1 MLILLIVLVVLQNPG
16 FSAANFSFN
25 SFDPNSCDQDGDF
38 ICMGSVVSKNGSLI
52 ITEGNNDQKMDLKNS
67 SVNLV
72 GRVLYKIPVVAW
84 PASFSTTFTIR
95 ILVDPDS
102 ALSGDG
108 MAFVIAQDNQC
119 SPPESFGS
127 FLGILA
133 PSTPRG
139 PLRQLAVELD
149 TYKNEYYSDPD
160 GNHIAIDT
168 VSIQNPVVVKS
179 LGKTGIDLKSGRDIT
194 VQITYDGWEKIL
206 KILVAYSGEPLVDF
220 IKQRIIMKRTVPR
233 QVYIGFTGATG
244 GARESHHVLNWN
256 FTSTELPDKSLKT
269 GIGLCYTEILFEIV
283 LPVLLGLLI
292 LIAGILPFAVRA
304 FRRTKERNERHMEI
318 ENLSLNAADAPKVF
332 KYKTLSKA
340 TKNFSK
346 SNLLGIGGF
355 GSVYKGQLSNP
366 PKIIAVKKV
375 SATST
380 QGEKEYL
387 AEICTI
393 GRLKH
398 KNLLPLEG
406 WCHDRGQL
414 LLVYKYMPNGS
425 LDKYI
430 GKTFLDWE
438 QRSSAANSTV
448 GGDSGL
454 SMQSF
459 TEEIAS
465 TRNP

>member
-1 MLILLIVLVVLQNPG
+1 MLILVIVLVVLQNPG

-25 SFDPNSCDQDGDF
+25 SFDPNSCDQDGYF

-67 SVNLV
+67 SVNLI
-72 GRVLYKIPVVAW
+72 GRVLYKIPIVAW

-95 ILVDPDS
+95 IVVDPDS

-133 PSTPRG
+133 PSTPREA
-139 PLRQLAVELD
+139 LRQLAVELD

-206 KILVAYSGEPLVDF
+206 KILVAYSGEPHVEF

-269 GIGLCYTEILFEIV
+269 G
-283 LPVLLGLLI
+283 
-292 LIAGILPFAVRA
+292 
-304 FRRTKERNERHMEI
+304 
-318 ENLSLNAADAPKVF
+318 
-332 KYKTLSKA
+332 
-340 TKNFSK
+340 
-346 SNLLGIGGF
+346 
-355 GSVYKGQLSNP
+355 
-366 PKIIAVKKV
+366 
-375 SATST
+375 
-380 QGEKEYL
+380 EKEYL

-425 LDKYI
+425 LDKSKGMMEENSLVDYV
-430 GKTFLDWE
+430 WE
-438 QRSSAANSTV
+438 AYVKGEILNCVDRDLAGNFNTNQVRRTLMVGLACLHPGSKFRPTMRKVVQVFMNPDEPLMTVPPSRPFIVNMSFSSSAANSTV

-459 TEEIAS
+459 TEEITS